1 MTLELRAVQSDDEW
15 AAMHDIRRH
24 VLFAP
29 GRHNAEIAYDDNH
42 PDDRIPENVPHVLML
57 DEQAIGTARLDLKG
71 DYAVVRLVAIS
82 PEYQRNGFGEIMDKM
97 LTEKCWELG
106 VKQMRVNAAPDAV
119 GFYEKTGWHKESWDP
134 EELVGIASNCV
145 QMVKTPD

>member
-15 AAMHDIRRH
+15 AAMHDIRRR

-29 GRHNAEIAYDDNH
+29 GRHATEIAYDDNH
-42 PDDRIPENVPHVLML
+42 PDDRAPENVPHILML

-82 PEYQRNGFGEIMDKM
+82 PEHQRNGFGEIMDRM

>member
-15 AAMHDIRRH
+15 AAMHDIRRR

-29 GRHNAEIAYDDNH
+29 GRHATDIVYDDNH
-42 PDDRIPENVPHVLML
+42 PDDRAPENVPHILML
-57 DEQAIGTARLDLKG
+57 DEQPIGVARLDLKG
-71 DYAVVRLVAIS
+71 DHAVVRLVAIS
-82 PEYQRNGFGEIMDKM
+82 PEHQRNGFGEIMDKM

-119 GFYEKTGWHKESWDP
+119 GFYEKTGWRKESWDP

>member
-1 MTLELRAVQSDDEW
+1 MTLELRAVKTDEEW
-15 AAMHDIRRH
+15 TAMHDIRRR

-29 GRHNAEIAYDDNH
+29 GRHATEIVYDAAH
-42 PDDRIPENVPHVLML
+42 PDDRAESNVPHLLML
-57 DEQAIGTARLDLKG
+57 DEQPIGVARLDLKG
-71 DYAVVRLVAIS
+71 DHAVVRLVAIL
-82 PEYQRNGFGEIMDKM
+82 PEHQRNGFGDIMDKM
-97 LTEKCWELG
+97 LTEKSWELG

-145 QMVKTPD
+145 QMVKSL